1 MNTDILSGKKNLQV
15 DVVTEITMTNQTMG
29 RLAVLFFLI
38 IAMYAISKK
47 L

>member
-15 DVVTEITMTNQTMG
+15 DVITEITIKNETMA